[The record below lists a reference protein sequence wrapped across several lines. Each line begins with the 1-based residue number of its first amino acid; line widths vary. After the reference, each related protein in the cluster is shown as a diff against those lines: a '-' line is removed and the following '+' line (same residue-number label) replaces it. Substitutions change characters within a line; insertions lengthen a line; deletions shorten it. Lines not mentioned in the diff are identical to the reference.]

1 MNDHKRYY
9 VKYTFFK
16 VDNEW
21 RRISVQRREKAK
33 KEFLDSLQVF
43 SASANIKSY
52 SLMGTRGDTDLMLWM
67 IAPDLETL
75 QVIMEEIFSTDFGK
89 YLSIPHSFLAMTRQS
104 PYTHTHHDLE
114 VSEKSDLPYLFVYPF
129 VKTNEWYQ
137 LAKPE
142 RQEIMDEHFAIG
154 HRYPDVKIHTSYSFG
169 IDDQEFV
176 LGFETNN
183 PGDFV
188 DLVMELRESKARPFT
203 LRDTPIFTCLRR
215 PLGKCLDG
223 LA

>member
-1 MNDHKRYY
+1 MNDRNRYY

-16 VDNEW
+16 VDNGW

-33 KEFLDSLQVF
+33 KEFLDTVQSF
-43 SASANIKSY
+43 SDSINIKSY

-67 IAPDLETL
+67 ITPDLETL
-75 QVIMEEIFSTDFGK
+75 QVIMEGIFSTELGK
-89 YLSIPHSFLAMTRQS
+89 YLSVPHSFLAMTRQS
-104 PYTHTHHDLE
+104 PYIHSHDDID
-114 VSEKSDLPYLFVYPF
+114 VSEEVDLPYLFVYPF

-137 LAKPE
+137 LPKPE
-142 RQEIMDEHFAIG
+142 RQAIMNEHFAIG

-176 LGFETNN
+176 LGFESNN

-203 LRDTPIFTCLRR
+203 LRDVPIFTCLRS
-215 PLGKCLDG
+215 PLRKCLDG